1 MKTPKIRLV
10 FDRKNTADEWK
21 SKKRSKMGLLQLELY
36 YDGKRKWYTTGISL
50 YKGQWDDTKRVVNHP
65 DCIEL
70 NSRISTIMNRANR
83 NLSAQIE
90 KGEFSVSEFDKV
102 FAFES
107 VSETSLLDAVTE
119 MEETYKK
126 LGKSYSAIMQYSALR
141 TKLDEYNDDP
151 SVTLKLHKAED
162 ATLDAIES
170 FDVWM
175 HSVIH
180 LNDSTAWLYH
190 CKLKHVIR
198 AYIKKHKGLQ
208 NPYDDFELEKP
219 TGEKLKYL
227 TEEEIKKVE
236 QLELKKDNRRYVRD
250 LFLFQRY
257 TGLSFA
263 DVIAIRKELD
273 VEIVDGKA
281 VLRKERIKTGVN
293 FAIVL
298 LPQALEI
305 LDRYGGRL
313 DKYRL
318 QNVNI
323 LLHEIGLMAIGKK
336 LTSHIAR
343 HSFATYALSKGV
355 PLEYVSKMLG
365 HTNVITTQ
373 RYAKVLAEDVLAQ
386 FDKL

>member
-10 FDRKNTADEWK
+10 FDRKNTADDWR

-107 VSETSLLDAVTE
+107 VSETSLLDAVKE
-119 MEETYKK
+119 MEETYRK

-151 SVTLKLHKAED
+151 SVTLKLRKAED

-190 CKLKHVIR
+190 CKLKHVLR
-198 AYIKKHKGLQ
+198 SYIKRHKGLS

-227 TEEEIKKVE
+227 TEEEIRKVE

-313 DKYRL
+313 DRYCL

>member
-1 MKTPKIRLV
+1 
-10 FDRKNTADEWK
+10 
-21 SKKRSKMGLLQLELY
+21 
-36 YDGKRKWYTTGISL
+36 
-50 YKGQWDDTKRVVNHP
+50 
-65 DCIEL
+65 
-70 NSRISTIMNRANR
+70 
-83 NLSAQIE
+83 
-90 KGEFSVSEFDKV
+90 
-102 FAFES
+102 
-107 VSETSLLDAVTE
+107 
-119 MEETYKK
+119 
-126 LGKSYSAIMQYSALR
+126 MQYSALR
-141 TKLDEYNDDP
+141 SKLDEYNDDP
-151 SVTLKLHKAED
+151 SVTLKLRKAED

-190 CKLKHVIR
+190 CKLKHVLR
-198 AYIKKHKGLQ
+198 SYIKKHKGLQ

-263 DVIAIRKELD
+263 DVTAIRKELD

-313 DKYRL
+313 DRYRL

>member
-10 FDRKNTADEWK
+10 FDRKNAADDWRN
-21 SKKRSKMGLLQLELY
+21 KKRSKMGLLQLELY

-50 YKGQWDDTKRVVNHP
+50 YKGQWDDTKRIVNHP

-90 KGEFSVSEFDKV
+90 KGVFSVSEFDKV

-141 TKLDEYNDDP
+141 SKLDEYNDDP
-151 SVTLKLHKAED
+151 SVTLKLRKAED

-190 CKLKHVIR
+190 CKLKHVLR
-198 AYIKKHKGLQ
+198 SYIKKHKGLQ

-227 TEEEIKKVE
+227 TEEEIRKVE
-236 QLELKKDNRRYVRD
+236 QLELRKDNRRYVRD

-263 DVIAIRKELD
+263 DVTAIRKELD

>member
-50 YKGQWDDTKRVVNHP
+50 YKGQWDDTKRIVNHP
-65 DCIEL
+65 DCIQL

-90 KGEFSVSEFDKV
+90 KGAFSVSEFDKV

-119 MEETYKK
+119 MEETYRK

-141 TKLDEYNDDP
+141 SKLDEYNDDP
-151 SVTLKLHKAED
+151 SVTIKLRKAED

-180 LNDSTAWLYH
+180 LTDSTAWLYH
-190 CKLKHVIR
+190 CKLKHVLR
-198 AYIKKHKGLQ
+198 SYIKRHKGLQ

-313 DKYRL
+313 DRYRL

>member
-10 FDRKNTADEWK
+10 FDRKNTADEWR

-141 TKLDEYNDDP
+141 SKLDEYNDDP
-151 SVTLKLHKAED
+151 SVTLKLRKAED

-175 HSVIH
+175 RSVIH

-190 CKLKHVIR
+190 CKLKHVLR
-198 AYIKKHKGLQ
+198 SYIKRHKGLS

-236 QLELKKDNRRYVRD
+236 QLELKKENRRYVRD

-263 DVIAIRKELD
+263 DVTAIRKELD

-313 DKYRL
+313 DRYRL